1 MFQTQGLASEVSR
14 ERDEFFPTV
23 PDGTITIMFTDIES
37 FTALTERLGDRRTQE
52 VLRAH
57 WAIVRE
63 QVALH
68 GGREVKTQG
77 DSFMV
82 TFRSARRAL
91 LCAMA
96 VQRAMDGH
104 GKLCPNESI
113 CVRIGLH
120 AGEVISEAGDFFGKN
135 VIVASRVA
143 DRARGGEILVSSLLK
158 DLVESCGDFTFD
170 QSRVVKL
177 KGLTGSHRLFRVA
190 WSEDSF
196 APAGTGPLAM
206 TTERAHDGVAEIA
219 RDTRRGR
226 E

>member
-63 QVALH
+63 QVAIH

-82 TFRSARRAL
+82 TFRS
-91 LCAMA
+91 
-96 VQRAMDGH
+96 V
-104 GKLCPNESI
+104 
-113 CVRIGLH
+113 
-120 AGEVISEAGDFFGKN
+120 
-135 VIVASRVA
+135 
-143 DRARGGEILVSSLLK
+143 
-158 DLVESCGDFTFD
+158 
-170 QSRVVKL
+170 
-177 KGLTGSHRLFRVA
+177 
-190 WSEDSF
+190 
-196 APAGTGPLAM
+196 

-219 RDTRRGR
+219 QDPRRGR